1 MAGSGES
8 EAGTPVDADES
19 PAADAEESP
28 AADAETEQVEDDE
41 DGLIQLQTAI
51 PTDEE
56 IAPDAD
62 PDASASGV
70 EVHPETR
77 SVTSTPADGEQPE
90 A

>member
-1 MAGSGES
+1 MAFPGSVAGTGES
-8 EAGTPVDADES
+8 DAGTPADAEQS
-19 PAADAEESP
+19 PAA
-28 AADAETEQVEDDE
+28 EQVEDDE

-62 PDASASGV
+62 PDASANGV
-70 EVHPETR
+70 EVRPETR
-77 SVTSTPADGEQPE
+77 SVASTPADGEQPE

>member
-1 MAGSGES
+1 MASRHYF
-8 EAGTPVDADES
+8 
-19 PAADAEESP
+19 
-28 AADAETEQVEDDE
+28 
-41 DGLIQLQTAI
+41 LQAHLY
-51 PTDEE
+51 
-56 IAPDAD
+56 AVALRRFLRWRMPDAD